1 MHAESKSISINVTL
15 VTLLCKGDDPAVRA
29 VAPDVQRGLVS
40 LLADAN
46 EGTQELAGKAL
57 SMLFDK
63 CDEETQDKIVKELV
77 SSLIATD

>member
-1 MHAESKSISINVTL
+1 
-15 VTLLCKGDDPAVRA
+15 

>member
-1 MHAESKSISINVTL
+1 MWIAMN